1 MSEQQKWAQITEKR
15 AIASDLFREAV
26 DNPSAFPEE
35 VSIIVP
41 IVDFW
46 IDTYDSNWNPY
57 EFMGVMA
64 DKYFFM
70 RKIDSSGPR
79 FGDVAALT
87 KMAERM
93 FLPLDSFVRWLF
105 YGAWNIM
112 GENLEISIL
121 FNIDDKIIIIES
133 VDTDEVLNIIS
144 IKPFGENDMYWLID
158 NIDDYI
164 KMIQRFI
171 GESKTYEPHSQTVAK
186 AIAADAAR
194 VKELEDI
201 KLLEIEDSKQKAA
214 RRSEMQE
221 AYRQQQMEAYQQA
234 AAEAIRLAEIK
245 NQTKTENNIPIE
257 IQKEI
262 NIPIEIQKEIKNES
276 QKKIDEIVKNL
287 PETVKKQKFIFG
299 FIDVKYLPYWIVLIF
314 LIILALLFF

>member
-1 MSEQQKWAQITEKR
+1 MSEQQKLAQITEKR

-35 VSIIVP
+35 VSILVP

-46 IDTYDSNWNPY
+46 IDKYDPNWNPY
-57 EFMGVMA
+57 EFVGVMA

-121 FNIDDKIIIIES
+121 FNIDDKVIIIES

-171 GESKTYEPHSQTVAK
+171 GESKTYEPHSQSVAK

-201 KLLEIEDSKQKAA
+201 RQKEIEDARQK
-214 RRSEMQE
+214 
-221 AYRQQQMEAYQQA
+221 EAYQQA

-245 NQTKTENNIPIE
+245 NQTKT
-257 IQKEI
+257 EI

-287 PETVKKQKFIFG
+287 PGTVKKQKFIFG
-299 FIDVKYLPYWIVLIF
+299 FIDIKYLPYWIVLIF

>member
-1 MSEQQKWAQITEKR
+1 MSEQQKLAQITEKR

-57 EFMGVMA
+57 EFVGVMA
-64 DKYFFM
+64 DKYHFM

-121 FNIDDKIIIIES
+121 FNIDDKVIIIEA

-144 IKPFGENDMYWLID
+144 IKPSGENDMYWLID

-171 GESKTYEPHSQTVAK
+171 GESKTYEPHSQSVAK

-201 KLLEIEDSKQKAA
+201 KLREIEDARQK
-214 RRSEMQE
+214 
-221 AYRQQQMEAYQQA
+221 EAYQQA

-245 NQTKTENNIPIE
+245 NQTKTEIKNQTKTEIKNQTKTENDIP
-257 IQKEI
+257 I

-299 FIDVKYLPYWIVLIF
+299 FIDIKYLPYWIVLIF

>member
-1 MSEQQKWAQITEKR
+1 MSEQQKLAQITEKR

-57 EFMGVMA
+57 EFVGVMA
-64 DKYFFM
+64 DKYHFM

-171 GESKTYEPHSQTVAK
+171 GESKTYEPHSQSVAK

-201 KLLEIEDSKQKAA
+201 KLREIEDARQK
-214 RRSEMQE
+214 
-221 AYRQQQMEAYQQA
+221 EAYQQA

-245 NQTKTENNIPIE
+245 NQTKTEINIPIE

-262 NIPIEIQKEIKNES
+262 NIPIEIQKEIKDES

-287 PETVKKQKFIFG
+287 PETVKKQKFILG
-299 FIDVKYLPYWIVLIF
+299 FIDIKYLPYWIVLIF
-314 LIILALLFF
+314 LIILVLLFFLFF

>member
-1 MSEQQKWAQITEKR
+1 MSEQQKLAQITEKR

-57 EFMGVMA
+57 EFVGVMA
-64 DKYFFM
+64 DKYHFM

-171 GESKTYEPHSQTVAK
+171 GESKTYEPHSQSVAK

-201 KLLEIEDSKQKAA
+201 KLREIEDARQK
-214 RRSEMQE
+214 
-221 AYRQQQMEAYQQA
+221 EAYQQA

-245 NQTKTENNIPIE
+245 NQTKTEINIPIE

-299 FIDVKYLPYWIVLIF
+299 FIDIKYLPYWIVLIF
-314 LIILALLFF
+314 LIILVLLFFLFF

>member
-1 MSEQQKWAQITEKR
+1 MSEQQKLAQITEKR

-35 VSIIVP
+35 VSILVP

-46 IDTYDSNWNPY
+46 IDKYDPNWNPY
-57 EFMGVMA
+57 EFVGVMA

-121 FNIDDKIIIIES
+121 FNIDDKVIIIES

-171 GESKTYEPHSQTVAK
+171 GESKTYEPHSQSVAK

-201 KLLEIEDSKQKAA
+201 RQKEIEDARQK
-214 RRSEMQE
+214 
-221 AYRQQQMEAYQQA
+221 EAYQQA

-245 NQTKTENNIPIE
+245 NQTKTEIKNQTKTEINIPIE

-287 PETVKKQKFIFG
+287 PGTVKKQKFIFG
-299 FIDVKYLPYWIVLIF
+299 FIDIKYLPYWIVLIF